1 MTTKELKLRAKGW
14 IENRVDQSEV
24 LLKRAGFDPETYN
37 RLCLNTLLKYPRLA
51 ECSQRSLELA
61 ILRCI
66 EVGLVPD
73 GEEAAIVPFKVK
85 GTPTATLIP
94 MIAGRRRLARI
105 ATPGLVLRDH
115 AVFEDD
121 EWEYEEGLYPVLR
134 HVPKENAD
142 RSPACIVATYAVA
155 MVPGAEAP
163 EFRWMFRN
171 EIDAR
176 MAKSPGAKKADSPWK
191 QHFEEMARKTA
202 MGQVL
207 KRLPKRPGQP
217 EPPEDDEML
226 AQGFDLE
233 YEAKADE
240 PEDDIEEAEVV
251 GDEAP
256 PPEPPAKVTTKA
268 ADPEPAPDPDEEPL
282 PEPDPVPDKPDKPA
296 PAQSSQGAFSDP
308 DDDPF

>member
-1 MTTKELKLRAKGW
+1 MTSRELKVRAAGW

-24 LLKRAGFDPETYN
+24 LLKRAGFDPETYQ
-37 RLCLNTLLKYPRLA
+37 RLCLNTLLKYPKLA

-105 ATPGLVLRDH
+105 ATPGLVLRDN

-134 HVPKENAD
+134 HVPKEDAD

-207 KRLPKRPGQP
+207 KRLPKRAGQP

-233 YEAKADE
+233 YEAKAE
-240 PEDDIEEAEVV
+240 PEPEDDDIEEAEVV

-256 PPEPPAKVTTKA
+256 PPEEPPAKVTTKA
-268 ADPEPAPDPDEEPL
+268 ADPEPAPDPDEEPW
-282 PEPDPVPDKPDKPA
+282 PEPPEPAKPA
-296 PAQSSQGAFSDP
+296 ASSSQGAFSDP
-308 DDDPF
+308 NDDPF